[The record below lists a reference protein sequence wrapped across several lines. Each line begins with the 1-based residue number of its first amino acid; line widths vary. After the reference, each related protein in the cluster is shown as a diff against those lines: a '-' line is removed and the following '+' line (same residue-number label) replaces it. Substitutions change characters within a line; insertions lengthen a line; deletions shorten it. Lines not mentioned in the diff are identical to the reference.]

1 MTTRM
6 DILRMLSQGEI
17 DVDRAAEMLSSA
29 LDDMPPAPPPPP
41 PSDAPLPPEPPP
53 ARAAYPPPPPPPVPQ
68 APGNRWLHIHVS
80 DLASGRSRVRVNVPL
95 GLVKFGLKLGA
106 RFTDEL
112 DADTLRDV
120 MDALDEN
127 PISGTLVEVEDES
140 DNERVH
146 IYVD

>member
-1 MTTRM
+1 M

-17 DVDRAAEMLSSA
+17 DVDRAAEMLGTAQEDAPPAPLAPPDEPLPTAPPPAPAASPPPT
-29 LDDMPPAPPPPP
+29 PPAPPT
-41 PSDAPLPPEPPP
+41 
-53 ARAAYPPPPPPPVPQ
+53 
-68 APGNRWLHIHVS
+68 PGGRWLHIQVS
-80 DLASGRSRVRVNVPL
+80 DLATGRSRVRVNVPL

-112 DADTLRDV
+112 DDETVRDV
-120 MDALDEN
+120 VNQLSEN